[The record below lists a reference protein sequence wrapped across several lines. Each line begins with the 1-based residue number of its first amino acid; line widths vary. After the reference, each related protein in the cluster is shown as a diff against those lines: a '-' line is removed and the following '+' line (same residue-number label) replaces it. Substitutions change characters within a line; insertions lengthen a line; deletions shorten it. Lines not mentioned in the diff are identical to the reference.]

1 MKRSEI
7 EAILNNSELDASAR
21 LDQIMSLHGRDTEAW
36 NQERTTLTQER
47 DDART
52 AGAAHADYDQIVTER
67 DELKAYKADREMG
80 DRFAA
85 VVGESK
91 FKNSYTEKG
100 VRADFVTALAD
111 EANKGKTD
119 ADIYAGI
126 VNGHENEYFEG
137 EVHIIMPTPEGGKPP
152 VDAFRAYADE
162 KYKGDPFY
170 HPQS

>member
-7 EAILNNSELDASAR
+7 EAILNNSDLDAPAR
-21 LDQIMSLHGRDTEAW
+21 LDQIMGLHGRDTEAW
-36 NQERTTLTQER
+36 NQERATLTQER

-52 AGAAHADYDQIVTER
+52 AGSAHADYDQIVAER
-67 DELKAYKADREMG
+67 DELKAYKSEREMG

-85 VVGESK
+85 VVGENK
-91 FKNSYTEKG
+91 FKNGYTEKG
-100 VRADFVTALAD
+100 VRADFVAALTD

-126 VNGHENEYFEG
+126 VKGHENEYFEG
-137 EVHIIMPTPEGGKPP
+137 KVHIIMPPPDGGKPP

-170 HPQS
+170 HPKN